1 MSFNV
6 AVGGATGNVGTEM
19 LRILEQ
25 REFPIARL
33 VPLASSSSVGR
44 KIIFRGEE
52 LEVGNLATYDFR
64 DTDLLFLST
73 GGENAKVIAPRAA
86 AVGCVVIDNSSA
98 FRGDPTVPLIV
109 PEVNATALGSW
120 PEKRILPVANCS
132 TIQLVVVLNALRKA
146 SDLKRIVISTYQSAS
161 GGGKR
166 A

>member
-52 LEVGNLATYDFR
+52 LEVGNLAPYDFR

-86 AVGCVVIDNSSA
+86 AVGCAVIDNSSA
-98 FRGDPTVPLIV
+98 FRSDPKVPLVV
-109 PEVNATALGSW
+109 PEVNASELSSW
-120 PEKRILPVANCS
+120 HEKRILPVANCS

-146 SDLKRIVISTYQSAS
+146 AARPS
-161 GGGKR
+161 
-166 A
+166 